1 MKTSRIDLIRTAE
14 QLEAINLNFNHR
26 MIDYIKPYKTVAYS
40 TGLAGLNGKLVYSFK
55 TGKFYF
61 TDNRGPALFSLN

>member
-1 MKTSRIDLIRTAE
+1 
-14 QLEAINLNFNHR
+14 